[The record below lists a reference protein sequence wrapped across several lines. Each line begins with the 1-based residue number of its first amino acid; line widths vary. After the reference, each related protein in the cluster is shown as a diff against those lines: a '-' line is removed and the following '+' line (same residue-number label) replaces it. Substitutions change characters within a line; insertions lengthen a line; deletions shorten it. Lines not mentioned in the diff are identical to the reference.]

1 MGDTMHPMTSAETPA
16 RERSLKREI
25 TAVLLFKLFA
35 ITLLWYLFFG
45 PTHRVPVTPERVQ
58 QSLFAPGAGTPPAHG
73 DDGHA

>member
-1 MGDTMHPMTSAETPA
+1 M
-16 RERSLKREI
+16 
-25 TAVLLFKLFA
+25 LLFKLCA